1 MPSFKILFL
10 IILKDKTQLS
20 TLYLAQNKQMVK
32 LNGMKLI
39 Y

>member
-1 MPSFKILFL
+1 MSSFKILFL
-10 IILKDKTQLS
+10 IILKDKMQPS
-20 TLYLAQNKQMVK
+20 TLYLAQSKQMVK